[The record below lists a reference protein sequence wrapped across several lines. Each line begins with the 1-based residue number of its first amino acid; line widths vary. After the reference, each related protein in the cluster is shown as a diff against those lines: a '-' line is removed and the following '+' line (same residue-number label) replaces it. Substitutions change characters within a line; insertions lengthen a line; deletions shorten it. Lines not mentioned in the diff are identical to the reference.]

1 MQYDNDSSFTFYDPA
16 PPSMRSLSP
25 DLLRPT
31 PHHPNDFPLSPPADP
46 LANISDLSEQRI
58 DLSIISVLDSPAS
71 EPPLSPFQ
79 EQQSLYNGGRGD
91 LLPPH
96 LSFTSS
102 SQQSN
107 VVRNLSP
114 YFVSQPPED
123 EFAPSPASS
132 SSSSSL
138 GCSLESSYP
147 GFNMMGVQD
156 LLLYTSNTSFDSNT
170 DNLTVTDW
178 VEKTLTEVINQNF

>member
-1 MQYDNDSSFTFYDPA
+1 MLVQYDNDSSFTFYDPV
-16 PPSMRSLSP
+16 PPPMRSFSP
-25 DLLRPT
+25 DLLPLT
-31 PHHPNDFPLSPPADP
+31 PQHAKDFALSPADP
-46 LANISDLSEQRI
+46 LASIGDLSEQRI
-58 DLSIISVLDSPAS
+58 DLSLISVLDSPVS
-71 EPPLSPFQ
+71 EPPLSPLH
-79 EQQSLYNGGRGD
+79 EQSVYSGRGE
-91 LLPPH
+91 LLRPH
-96 LSFTSS
+96 LPLTSN
-102 SQQSN
+102 SQQSTL
-107 VVRNLSP
+107 VRNLSP
-114 YFVSQPPED
+114 YFVSQPPEV